1 MLSLKKLRKLENPA
15 GLIFPVF
22 MGVTIPLL
30 TFYVASKMNVTHYIP
45 LSELLKIIIGSLITA
60 LVVIVQGYLWKQ
72 EKWLYRIVYGILIVY
87 FCILLVLSSI
97 GIWLFLLVLLSLI
110 VLSTLYL
117 SLLVSTIITYRNSLR
132 EEKENLFSVHAVND
146 IDYSFSEETERLI
159 QSVEKFKELLI
170 ANEEDKREV
179 SVLTLPHPK
188 VDSQGKLVL
197 EGFTDI
203 LQQCANV
210 KPKERRSLLDYGKLK
225 ANWKAK
231 TISVQ
236 EMATLMMDTPIYSE
250 IAEGAKDVAHS
261 LNIDDLIASTQEVG
275 HEINEMVT
283 GAVHDSL
290 GETFADQV
298 SNVHIP
304 FASTLFEGYKQGRKL
319 INGDIDIGDALA
331 QSGSK
336 IALKSAYGGVGAFVG
351 SAFGPL
357 GTIAGGFLGSYIGSL
372 ISNDIKSKK
381 YNEMVEELQSYKD
394 ECESFFEDSKNQ
406 WIEAESGVALSIEKC
421 SNKNEQ
427 QLNQL
432 KNTSPLD
439 KVDINIFYYSVCFV
453 IKEFLV
459 QTLVSNKRSVRP
471 LTKYIPSNDIIRR
484 DPQDCLLTLLY
495 ALELVGEK
503 VPKSDYYNSS
513 LIINQCRNQMI
524 FDHANLQFTQE
535 RWIMDIYEEYY
546 SSINDITQ
554 TFLDGRAELNS
565 LYNKLEEDTK
575 SREEEL
581 RHKLNETEKEKRRIK

>member
-1 MLSLKKLRKLENPA
+1 
-15 GLIFPVF
+15 
-22 MGVTIPLL
+22 MGITIPLL
-30 TFYVASKMNVTHYIP
+30 TFYIGGKLNVTYYIP
-45 LSELLKIIIGSLITA
+45 LSELIKMIIGSLITS

-72 EKWLYRIVYGILIVY
+72 EKRLYRIVYGILIVY
-87 FCILLVLSSI
+87 FCIIFLLSDI
-97 GIWLFLLVLLSLI
+97 GIWLFLLILLSLI
-110 VLSTLYL
+110 VISTLYL
-117 SLLVSTIITYRNSLR
+117 SLLVSTIITYRNSFNK
-132 EEKENLFSVHAVND
+132 EEENIFTVHAVND
-146 IDYSFSEETERLI
+146 IGFSFSEETERLI
-159 QSVEKFKELLI
+159 HSVNKFKELVV

-179 SVLTLPHPK
+179 SVLKLPHPE
-188 VDSQGKLVL
+188 VDNHGKPVL
-197 EGFTDI
+197 EGFTEI

-225 ANWKAK
+225 ANLKAK

-236 EMATLMMDTPIYSE
+236 ELATLMMDTPIYSE

-261 LNIDDLIASTQEVG
+261 LNIDDLIESTQEVG

-319 INGDIDIGDALA
+319 INGDINIGDALA

-394 ECESFFEDSKNQ
+394 ECESFFEESKNQ
-406 WIEAESGVALSIEKC
+406 WIDAESRVAQSIEEC
-421 SNKNEQ
+421 SDKNED

-432 KNTSPLD
+432 KETSPLD
-439 KVDINIFYYSVCFV
+439 RVDINIFYYSVCFV
-453 IKEFLV
+453 IKEYLV
-459 QTLVSNKRSVRP
+459 QTIVANKRSVRSI
-471 LTKYIPSNDIIRR
+471 TNYIPSNDIIRQN
-484 DPQDCLLTLLY
+484 PQECLLSLLY
-495 ALELVGEK
+495 AIELIDNK
-503 VPKSDYYNSS
+503 ASMSDYYNSS
-513 LIINQCRNQMI
+513 LIINQCRNQMV
-524 FDHANLQFTQE
+524 FDYANLQFTQE

-554 TFLDGRAELNS
+554 TFLNGRVELDS
-565 LYNKLEEDTK
+565 LYNKLEEETK
-575 SREEEL
+575 NRKEEL
-581 RHKLNETEKEKRRIK
+581 RHKLDETEKEKRRIK

>member
-1 MLSLKKLRKLENPA
+1 MVVS
-15 GLIFPVF
+15 F
-22 MGVTIPLL
+22 
-30 TFYVASKMNVTHYIP
+30 S
-45 LSELLKIIIGSLITA
+45 IIS
-60 LVVIVQGYLWKQ
+60 
-72 EKWLYRIVYGILIVY
+72 
-87 FCILLVLSSI
+87 LSSN
-97 GIWLFLLVLLSLI
+97 S
-110 VLSTLYL
+110 
-117 SLLVSTIITYRNSLR
+117 STIITYRNSLR
-132 EEKENLFSVHAVND
+132 EVKENLFSVHAVND

-236 EMATLMMDTPIYSE
+236 ELATLMMDTPIYSE

-565 LYNKLEEDTK
+565 LYNKLEEETK

>member
-1 MLSLKKLRKLENPA
+1 M
-15 GLIFPVF
+15 
-22 MGVTIPLL
+22 
-30 TFYVASKMNVTHYIP
+30 
-45 LSELLKIIIGSLITA
+45 LKIIIGSLITA

-87 FCILLVLSSI
+87 FCILFLLSEI
-97 GIWLFLLVLLSLI
+97 GIWLFLLILLSLI
-110 VLSTLYL
+110 VISTLYL
-117 SLLVSTIITYRNSLR
+117 SLLVSTIITYRNSLKK
-132 EEKENLFSVHAVND
+132 EEENIFTVHAIND
-146 IDYSFSEETERLI
+146 IGYNFSEETERLI
-159 QSVEKFKELLI
+159 HSVDKFKELVV

-179 SVLTLPHPK
+179 SFLALPHPE
-188 VDSQGKLVL
+188 VDNHGKPVL
-197 EGFTDI
+197 EGFTEI

-225 ANWKAK
+225 ANMKAK

-236 EMATLMMDTPIYSE
+236 ELATLMTDTPIYSE

-261 LNIDDLIASTQEVG
+261 LNIDDLIESTQEVG

-319 INGDIDIGDALA
+319 INGDINIGDALA

-357 GTIAGGFLGSYIGSL
+357 GTIVGGFLGSYIGSL

-394 ECESFFEDSKNQ
+394 ECESFFEESKNQ
-406 WIEAESGVALSIEKC
+406 WIDAESRVAQSIEEC
-421 SNKNEQ
+421 SDKNED

-432 KNTSPLD
+432 KETSPLD
-439 KVDINIFYYSVCFV
+439 RVDINIFYYSVCFV
-453 IKEFLV
+453 IKEYLV
-459 QTLVSNKRSVRP
+459 QTIVANKRSVRSI
-471 LTKYIPSNDIIRR
+471 TKYIPSNDIIRQN
-484 DPQDCLLTLLY
+484 PQECLLSLLY
-495 ALELVGEK
+495 ALELIDNK
-503 VPKSDYYNSS
+503 ASTSDYYNSS
-513 LIINQCRNQMI
+513 LIINQCRSQMV
-524 FDHANLQFTQE
+524 FDYANLQFTQE

-554 TFLDGRAELNS
+554 TFLNGRVELDS
-565 LYNKLEEDTK
+565 LYNKLEEETK
-575 SREEEL
+575 NRKEEL
-581 RHKLNETEKEKRRIK
+581 RHKLDETEKEKRRIK